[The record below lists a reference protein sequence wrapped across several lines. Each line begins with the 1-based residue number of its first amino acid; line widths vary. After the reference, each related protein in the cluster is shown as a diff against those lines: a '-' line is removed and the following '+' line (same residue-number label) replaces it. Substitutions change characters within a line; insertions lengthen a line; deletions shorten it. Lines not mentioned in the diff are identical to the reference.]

1 MDAVVIAGGRVPPA
15 LSQLAGHSVKGLF
28 QFGEATQIMRVLH
41 ALEQSGV
48 ERIAVV
54 GSELLLHA
62 LPPLSAELRFAV
74 EGDDPIE
81 NLWRGVERLN
91 LASGQQFLHCA
102 VDLPMLTGE
111 SLCALMASAS
121 PEADAVVGW
130 TPERV
135 FMQAFPNAPY
145 QALQFVEGRFI
156 SASVSILRVGFLE
169 AHTPLLRRLA
179 RARKSA
185 LKVALT
191 LVGAFHHHLITT
203 GLPLTARFLTGRLAL
218 GQIERLAQRLL
229 NARLQCVLDAPPEL
243 AYDVDDAADYQYAL
257 MYLRAHASPTPPTT
271 PETPC
276 SARAS
281 KSHR

>member
-15 LSQLAGHSVKGLF
+15 LARIAGHSVKGLF
-28 QFGEATQIMRVLH
+28 QFGEATQIVRVLR

-62 LPPLSAELRFAV
+62 LPRLSVEMRFAV
-74 EGDDPIE
+74 EGSDPVE
-81 NLWRGVERLN
+81 NLWRGVERLE
-91 LASGQQFLHCA
+91 LSAQQQFLHCA

-111 SLCALMASAS
+111 ALGAFIASAS
-121 PEADAVVGW
+121 PHADAVVGW
-130 TPERV
+130 TPEQAFV
-135 FMQAFPNAPY
+135 QAFPNAPY

-169 AHTPLLRRLA
+169 SHLSLLRRLA

-185 LKVALT
+185 PKVALT
-191 LVGAFHHHLITT
+191 LVGAFRHHLITT

-218 GQIERLAQRLL
+218 GQIEQLARRLL

-243 AYDVDDAADYQYAL
+243 AYDVDDEADYRYAQ
-257 MYLRAHASPTPPTT
+257 MRLRAHACPT
-271 PETPC
+271 
-276 SARAS
+276 ADAHYAS
-281 KSHR
+281 